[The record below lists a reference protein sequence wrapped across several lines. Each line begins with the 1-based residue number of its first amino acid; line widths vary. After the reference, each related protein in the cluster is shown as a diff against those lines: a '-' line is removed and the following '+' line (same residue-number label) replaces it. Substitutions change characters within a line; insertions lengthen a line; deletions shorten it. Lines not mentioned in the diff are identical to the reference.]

1 MSKIPCGLMIWATKS
16 IVKVQIINMRE
27 TGPMGLSDREQGGL
41 TWPTSLKPWNKE
53 FLHVHTANIGNP
65 PAESLL

>member
-1 MSKIPCGLMIWATKS
+1 MIWATKS

-41 TWPTSLKPWNKE
+41 T
-53 FLHVHTANIGNP
+53 
-65 PAESLL
+65 